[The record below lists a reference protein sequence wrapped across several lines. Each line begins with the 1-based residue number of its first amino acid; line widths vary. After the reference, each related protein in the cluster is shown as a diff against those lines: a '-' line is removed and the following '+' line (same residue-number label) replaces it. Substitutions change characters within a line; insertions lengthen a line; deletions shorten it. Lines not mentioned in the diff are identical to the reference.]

1 MTAASITI
9 EPMQAK
15 YNPQVGRLLVQGFGG
30 KFQCLT
36 NMNDGELALFFE
48 KLLDH
53 FPADPAS
60 QRMVA
65 RQDGEAIG
73 TISIKWKSE

>member
-15 YNPQVGRLLVQGFGG
+15 YNPQVGRLLVLGFGG
-30 KFQCLT
+30 KFQ
-36 NMNDGELALFFE
+36 NMTSMSDGELALFFE

-60 QRMVA
+60 QRIA
-65 RQDGEAIG
+65 LQDGEAIG